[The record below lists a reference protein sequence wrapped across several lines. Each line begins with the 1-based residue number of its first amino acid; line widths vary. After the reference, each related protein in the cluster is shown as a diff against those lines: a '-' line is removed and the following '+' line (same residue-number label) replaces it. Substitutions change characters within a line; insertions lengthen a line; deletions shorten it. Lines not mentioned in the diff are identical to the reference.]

1 MAGGDFQ
8 VESASAGDFA
18 AKKAEPADILFM
30 PRALRRSPARTSTS
44 PAEPAPRPTRP
55 GRPPKFGRRARP
67 VSVTLPEDLIERLQA
82 QHLDLGRAIVDL
94 FEARPASDTP
104 VQLAEFGRGALILV
118 PPASAL
124 ERLAGVELIP
134 LSNGRALIALD
145 QPMSPSDLELTLND
159 AMRDGV
165 LPSPDRAVV
174 ENVVSILRDARTSG
188 TARLR
193 QRTIVIV
200 EREPARSRRR
210 RA

>member
-1 MAGGDFQ
+1 
-8 VESASAGDFA
+8 
-18 AKKAEPADILFM
+18 M
-30 PRALRRSPARTSTS
+30 PRTLRRPAERVASPAL
-44 PAEPAPRPTRP
+44 EPAPRQPRP

-94 FEARPASDTP
+94 FESRPPSDAP

-124 ERLAGVELIP
+124 KRLAGVELIP

-145 QPMSPSDLELTLND
+145 QPMSPSDLELTLTD
-159 AMRDGV
+159 AAAEGALSRH
-165 LPSPDRAVV
+165 DRAIV
-174 ENVVSILRDARTSG
+174 ENVVSILRDARTSAK
-188 TARLR
+188 ARLR

-200 EREPARSRRR
+200 ERESAKGRRR